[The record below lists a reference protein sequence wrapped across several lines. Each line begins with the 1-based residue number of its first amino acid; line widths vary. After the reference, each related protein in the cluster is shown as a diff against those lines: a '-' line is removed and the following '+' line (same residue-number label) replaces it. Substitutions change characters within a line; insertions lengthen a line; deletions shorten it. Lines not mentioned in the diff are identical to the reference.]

1 MAANPFKS
9 GTDTYKFFEALSPFA
24 QQEMLKNPYALNT
37 AWATLQYGGGLDAA
51 LKNPEQIIYMTP
63 SGLDISPTSYAAYD
77 ARHPS
82 VGPRELDMSFSD
94 FLLNAAALVATPFIP
109 GIASGLGAA
118 IAPAANTAVQ
128 TAIGNAIVQGTLAEA
143 QGGDF
148 LKGAALSGANSALGG
163 YVRPELVEATGSNA
177 LANALTSGTM
187 AELSGG
193 EFLQG
198 AIQGGISGATQ
209 DAKLALADKY
219 LNAVEPGTG
228 YNPATSPT
236 ELDVIQAFPELAPPP
251 ENLTQGVTD
260 ILNYAANTPSVQLAA
275 GPNYVGEFSGM
286 PYDPNYTSDAGT
298 GAYRV
303 EVSGQPTQSG
313 WSDFQWE
320 NQNPEEY
327 LDSLEPGVGY
337 DDLTSPTEQ
346 DVLAAF
352 PELTP
357 NVADAFP
364 LLFQNNQGLPIPAE
378 VFNPPQSV
386 QDVVNTISADVSV
399 ANPSLTA
406 DEVRSI
412 VEGSISNL
420 PPGLSAE
427 DVRKIVTDSLTNLPA
442 APTQQDIIN
451 IISGQ
456 NFATPEDVQS
466 AINSINIP
474 QGLSEQDVQSI
485 VSNALANNPGLNASD
500 VQSIVN
506 SAVSQIPAGLTAQDV
521 TNILGQQNF
530 ATPQDIQTAI
540 NSINIPQGLS
550 EQDVQSIVSNAFA
563 NNPGLTTNDVQ
574 SIVNSAVSQIPAGLT
589 AQDVTSILGQQNF
602 ATPDDIRTAISGI
615 QFPAGMTPQDV
626 QSIVSQ
632 AFQNNPGINAT
643 DVQEIVQGALNN
655 LPPGLSSDDVRNIV
669 TDAVSNIPAAPTE
682 QDIINIIGGQG
693 LATGQD
699 LGNLANQLGL
709 TQQELFNQ
717 IGQIEQG
724 FGQQVTNLESQLTQQ
739 GRDLMSAFESQ
750 GMDYRTALDEA
761 IRTQGQQFGSSIND
775 IVSQIGNV
783 QTGLETQLNQQG
795 RDFMDYL
802 QQQGFDY
809 ETSLTEAL
817 EAQKNEF
824 GTALNQTT
832 EDLLK
837 ELSSTGTGLQT
848 QFETGL
854 QGLADQ
860 LGITQQELINQLNQ
874 TQESF
879 GSELSNL
886 QTQLTDFDT
895 TNAERYADLI
905 KTVGLVGTGL
915 GALQS
920 TFNLFK
926 DQNTPKQFEVVAPPS
941 EWTSPVYGTP
951 TTTPVPFTPS
961 APIDFGSPNLLQGTQ
976 FARPAAQPF
985 QMPYDLSNMVN
996 TLNFQSVPFVQQ
1008 QMPPSFT
1015 GVASQPTPGF
1025 SNIIGNLN
1033 GSPVSIA
1040 DIISNIQGQYGQ
1052 KAAS

>member
-128 TAIGNAIVQGTLAEA
+128 SAIGNAIVQGTLAEA

-148 LKGAALSGANSALGG
+148 LQGAALSGANSALGG

-209 DAKLALADKY
+209 DVKLALADKY
-219 LNAVEPGTG
+219 LDAVEPGTG

-275 GPNYVGEFSGM
+275 GPNYVGDFEGM
-286 PYDPNYTSDAGT
+286 PYDPNA
-298 GAYRV
+298 GAYRL
-303 EVSGQPTQSG
+303 EIAGTNN
-313 WSDFQWE
+313 DAI
-320 NQNPEEY
+320 NPEEY
-327 LDSLEPGVGY
+327 LDSVEPGVGY

-357 NVADAFP
+357 NVADDFP

-378 VFNPPQSV
+378 VFIPQQSV

-427 DVRKIVTDSLTNLPA
+427 DVRTIVTDSLTNLPA
-442 APTQQDIIN
+442 APTQQDIID
-451 IISGQ
+451 IIGGQ
-456 NFATPEDVQS
+456 NFATPQDVQS

-506 SAVSQIPAGLTAQDV
+506 SAVSQIPAGLTAR
-521 TNILGQQNF
+521 
-530 ATPQDIQTAI
+530 
-540 NSINIPQGLS
+540 
-550 EQDVQSIVSNAFA
+550 
-563 NNPGLTTNDVQ
+563 
-574 SIVNSAVSQIPAGLT
+574 
-589 AQDVTSILGQQNF
+589 DVTSILGQQNF

-643 DVQEIVQGALNN
+643 DVQGIVQGALNN

-682 QDIINIIGGQG
+682 QDIINIISGQG

-709 TQQELFNQ
+709 
-717 IGQIEQG
+717 
-724 FGQQVTNLESQLTQQ
+724 
-739 GRDLMSAFESQ
+739 
-750 GMDYRTALDEA
+750 
-761 IRTQGQQFGSSIND
+761 
-775 IVSQIGNV
+775 
-783 QTGLETQLNQQG
+783 
-795 RDFMDYL
+795 
-802 QQQGFDY
+802 
-809 ETSLTEAL
+809 
-817 EAQKNEF
+817 
-824 GTALNQTT
+824 
-832 EDLLK
+832 
-837 ELSSTGTGLQT
+837 
-848 QFETGL
+848 
-854 QGLADQ
+854 
-860 LGITQQELINQLNQ
+860 TQQELINQLNQ

-915 GALQS
+915 SALQS
-920 TFNLFK
+920 NFDLFR
-926 DQNTPKQFEVVAPPS
+926 DQNTPKQFEIVAPPS

-951 TTTPVPFTPS
+951 TAPVSSMPS
-961 APIDFGSPNLLQGTQ
+961 SLPDFGSTNLLQGTQ

-1015 GVASQPTPGF
+1015 GVANQPTPGL

-1033 GSPVSIA
+1033 GTPVSIA

>member
-193 EFLQG
+193 DFLQG

-219 LNAVEPGTG
+219 LDAVESGIG

-236 ELDVIQAFPELAPPP
+236 ELDVIQAFPELAPPSD
-251 ENLTQGVTD
+251 NFSQGVTD

-275 GPNYVGEFSGM
+275 GPNYVGEFEGM
-286 PYDPNYTSDAGT
+286 PYDPNYASDAGT

-303 EVSGQPTQSG
+303 EIAGTNN
-313 WSDFQWE
+313 DAI
-320 NQNPEEY
+320 NPEEY
-327 LDSLEPGVGY
+327 LDSVEPGIGY

-427 DVRKIVTDSLTNLPA
+427 DVRTIVTDSLTNLPA

-456 NFATPEDVQS
+456 NFATPQDVQS

-485 VSNALANNPGLNASD
+485 VSNALANNPGLNAS
-500 VQSIVN
+500 
-506 SAVSQIPAGLTAQDV
+506 
-521 TNILGQQNF
+521 
-530 ATPQDIQTAI
+530 
-540 NSINIPQGLS
+540 
-550 EQDVQSIVSNAFA
+550 
-563 NNPGLTTNDVQ
+563 DVQ

-669 TDAVSNIPAAPTE
+669 TDAVSNIPSAPTE

-709 TQQELFNQ
+709 
-717 IGQIEQG
+717 
-724 FGQQVTNLESQLTQQ
+724 
-739 GRDLMSAFESQ
+739 
-750 GMDYRTALDEA
+750 
-761 IRTQGQQFGSSIND
+761 
-775 IVSQIGNV
+775 
-783 QTGLETQLNQQG
+783 
-795 RDFMDYL
+795 
-802 QQQGFDY
+802 
-809 ETSLTEAL
+809 
-817 EAQKNEF
+817 
-824 GTALNQTT
+824 
-832 EDLLK
+832 
-837 ELSSTGTGLQT
+837 
-848 QFETGL
+848 
-854 QGLADQ
+854 
-860 LGITQQELINQLNQ
+860 TQQELINQLNQ

-920 TFNLFK
+920 TFDLFR

-1015 GVASQPTPGF
+1015 GIANQPTPGL
-1025 SNIIGNLN
+1025 SNVIGNLN
-1033 GSPVSIA
+1033 GAPVSIA

>member
-1 MAANPFKS
+1 MAENPFKS

-24 QQEMLKNPYALNT
+24 QQEMLKNPYAVNT
-37 AWATLQYGGGLDAA
+37 AWATLKYGGGLDAA

-63 SGLDISPTSYAAYD
+63 SGLDISPTSYAAYE

-94 FLLNAAALVATPFIP
+94 FLLNAGALVATPFIP

-128 TAIGNAIVQGTLAEA
+128 AAIGNAIVQGTLAEA

-177 LANALTSGTM
+177 LADALTKGTM

-219 LNAVEPGTG
+219 LDAVEPGIG

-236 ELDVIQAFPELAPPP
+236 ELDVMQAFPELAPPP

-275 GPNYVGEFSGM
+275 GPNYVGEFEGM
-286 PYDPNYTSDAGT
+286 PYDPNT
-298 GAYRV
+298 GAYRLEIAGTNNDPV
-303 EVSGQPTQSG
+303 
-313 WSDFQWE
+313 
-320 NQNPEEY
+320 NPEEY
-327 LDSLEPGVGY
+327 LDSVDPGVGY

-364 LLFQNNQGLPIPAE
+364 ELFQNNQDLPIPTE
-378 VFNPPQSV
+378 VFNPPRSV

-427 DVRKIVTDSLTNLPA
+427 DVRTIVTDSLTNLPA
-442 APTQQDIIN
+442 APTQQDIID
-451 IISGQ
+451 IIGGQ
-456 NFATPEDVQS
+456 NFATPQDVQS

-485 VSNALANNPGLNASD
+485 VSNALANNPGLNAGD
-500 VQSIVN
+500 VQSIVD
-506 SAVSQIPAGLTAQDV
+506 SAVSQIPSGLTA
-521 TNILGQQNF
+521 
-530 ATPQDIQTAI
+530 
-540 NSINIPQGLS
+540 
-550 EQDVQSIVSNAFA
+550 E
-563 NNPGLTTNDVQ
+563 
-574 SIVNSAVSQIPAGLT
+574 
-589 AQDVTSILGQQNF
+589 DVTSILGQQNF

-615 QFPAGMTPQDV
+615 QFPENMTPEDV
-626 QSIVSQ
+626 Q
-632 AFQNNPGINAT
+632 
-643 DVQEIVQGALNN
+643 
-655 LPPGLSSDDVRNIV
+655 NIV
-669 TDAVSNIPAAPTE
+669 TDAISNIPAAPTE

-709 TQQELFNQ
+709 TQQELLNQ
-717 IGQIEQG
+717 IGQVEQG

-775 IVSQIGNV
+775 VVAQIGNV

-809 ETSLTEAL
+809 ETSLTEAI

-832 EDLLK
+832 EDLLNQ
-837 ELSSTGTGLQT
+837 LSSTGSGLQT

-920 TFNLFK
+920 NFDLFR
-926 DQNTPKQFEVVAPPS
+926 DQNTPKQFEIVAPPS
-941 EWTSPVYGTP
+941 DWTSPVYGTP
-951 TTTPVPFTPS
+951 TAPVSSMPS
-961 APIDFGSPNLLQGTQ
+961 SLTDFGSTNLLQGTQ

-1015 GVASQPTPGF
+1015 GIANQPTPGL
-1025 SNIIGNLN
+1025 SNVIGNLN
-1033 GSPVSIA
+1033 GAPVSIA

>member
-219 LNAVEPGTG
+219 LDAVESGIG

-236 ELDVIQAFPELAPPP
+236 ELDVIQAFPELAPPSD
-251 ENLTQGVTD
+251 NFSQGVTD

-275 GPNYVGEFSGM
+275 GPNYVGEFEGM
-286 PYDPNYTSDAGT
+286 PYDPNYASDAGT

-303 EVSGQPTQSG
+303 EIAGTNN
-313 WSDFQWE
+313 DAI
-320 NQNPEEY
+320 NPEEY
-327 LDSLEPGVGY
+327 LDSVEPGIGY

-427 DVRKIVTDSLTNLPA
+427 DVRTIVTDSLTNLPA
-442 APTQQDIIN
+442 APTQQDIID
-451 IISGQ
+451 IIGRQ
-456 NFATPEDVQS
+456 NFATPQDVQS

-485 VSNALANNPGLNASD
+485 VSNALANNPGLNAS
-500 VQSIVN
+500 
-506 SAVSQIPAGLTAQDV
+506 
-521 TNILGQQNF
+521 
-530 ATPQDIQTAI
+530 
-540 NSINIPQGLS
+540 
-550 EQDVQSIVSNAFA
+550 
-563 NNPGLTTNDVQ
+563 DVQ

-643 DVQEIVQGALNN
+643 DVQGIVQGALNN

-709 TQQELFNQ
+709 TQQEL
-717 IGQIEQG
+717 
-724 FGQQVTNLESQLTQQ
+724 
-739 GRDLMSAFESQ
+739 
-750 GMDYRTALDEA
+750 
-761 IRTQGQQFGSSIND
+761 
-775 IVSQIGNV
+775 
-783 QTGLETQLNQQG
+783 
-795 RDFMDYL
+795 
-802 QQQGFDY
+802 
-809 ETSLTEAL
+809 
-817 EAQKNEF
+817 
-824 GTALNQTT
+824 
-832 EDLLK
+832 
-837 ELSSTGTGLQT
+837 
-848 QFETGL
+848 
-854 QGLADQ
+854 
-860 LGITQQELINQLNQ
+860 INQLNQ

-886 QTQLTDFDT
+886 QSQLTDFDT

-905 KTVGLVGTGL
+905 NTVGLVGTGL

-926 DQNTPKQFEVVAPPS
+926 DQNTPKQFEIVAPPS

-961 APIDFGSPNLLQGTQ
+961 APIDFGSPDLLQGTQ

-1015 GVASQPTPGF
+1015 GVASQPTPGL